1 MKYNPYTKGL
11 KCRVFDIETTGLSS
25 SRDKIISA
33 SFIDPD
39 GSNLVQFFTES
50 PSCEDH
56 IVARILQELSECD
69 CVITYNGNSFD
80 LPFVAARAS
89 KYKLSDQIPKLW
101 KIDIY
106 RWLKNYWQ
114 LAPGLESLRQ
124 KNVEK
129 VLGLS
134 DDRDDEIG
142 GGECIP
148 LYSEYINLGNDH
160 AKDLILLHNADD
172 VRQLARITQQLSFLP
187 YDRIVFEQG
196 FYTCSETV
204 SLLGIIK
211 NRILTDPVK
220 LSSGKLSI
228 TARSYP
234 AGAPAAYYGDAF
246 SLQSSS
252 AGEIELNVNYE
263 EKDGMKFVDI
273 TNIPV
278 NTEVFKTDPAF
289 NHGFLLLENA
299 DGINYSSCI
308 NLILA
313 ILEKLK

>member
-11 KCRVFDIETTGLSS
+11 KCRVFDIETTGLYSA
-25 SRDKIISA
+25 RDKIISA

-39 GSNLVQFFTES
+39 GSDLVQFFTED
-50 PSCEDH
+50 PSSEDH
-56 IVARILQELSECD
+56 TVARILQELSDCD

-89 KYKLSDQIPKLW
+89 KFKLSEDMPILW

-114 LAPGLESLRQ
+114 LSPELESLKQ

-129 VLGLS
+129 ILGLS
-134 DDRDDEIG
+134 DDRDDEIS

-148 LYSEYINLGNDH
+148 LYSEYINIGNVH

-187 YDRIVFEQG
+187 YDRIAFETG

-204 SLLGIIK
+204 SLFGYTK
-211 NRILTDPVK
+211 NRILIDPAK
-220 LSSGKLSI
+220 LSKGKLNV
-228 TARSYP
+228 TAHSYP
-234 AGAPAAYYGDAF
+234 AVAPAAYYGDIF
-246 SLQSSS
+246 TLQSS
-252 AGEIELNVNYE
+252 AKGDIELSVNYE
-263 EKDGMKFVDI
+263 DKDGMKFVDI
-273 TNIPV
+273 TSIFVNIDC
-278 NTEVFKTDPAF
+278 FKTDPAF
-289 NHGFLLLENA
+289 NHGFLVLEDA
-299 DGINYSSCI
+299 DGINYACCVK
-308 NLILA
+308 LILA